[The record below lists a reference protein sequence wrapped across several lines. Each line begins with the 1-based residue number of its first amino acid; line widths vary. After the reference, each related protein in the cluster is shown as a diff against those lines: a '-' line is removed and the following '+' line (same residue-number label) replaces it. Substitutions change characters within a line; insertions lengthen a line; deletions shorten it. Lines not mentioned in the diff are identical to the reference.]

1 MKDIREII
9 DIIVP
14 TASNK
19 EVARYRTRINSYI
32 KKYKIIY
39 KKENRKMVL
48 DESEAKKVIAHFKNG
63 EIGSARSISKTDYV
77 RHLEE
82 KVAKQQEEID
92 QLNNRYLSK
101 IEEQNKELREANR
114 ALGKKFDR
122 LMQLMNQQQQLHG
135 RDQKIKEQGSLERKE
150 RNIDNELKEPVRK
163 NEHWW
168 QKIFK

>member
-63 EIGSARSISKTDYV
+63 EVGSARSISKTDYV

-101 IEEQNKELREANR
+101 IEEQNNC
-114 ALGKKFDR
+114 
-122 LMQLMNQQQQLHG
+122 
-135 RDQKIKEQGSLERKE
+135 QGSLERKE
-150 RNIDNELKEPVRK
+150 RNIANELKEPVRK

>member
-1 MKDIREII
+1 
-9 DIIVP
+9 
-14 TASNK
+14 
-19 EVARYRTRINSYI
+19 
-32 KKYKIIY
+32 
-39 KKENRKMVL
+39 MVL

-63 EIGSARSISKTDYV
+63 EVGSARSISKTDYV

-135 RDQKIKEQGSLERKE
+135 RDQR
-150 RNIDNELKEPVRK
+150 
-163 NEHWW
+163 
-168 QKIFK
+168 